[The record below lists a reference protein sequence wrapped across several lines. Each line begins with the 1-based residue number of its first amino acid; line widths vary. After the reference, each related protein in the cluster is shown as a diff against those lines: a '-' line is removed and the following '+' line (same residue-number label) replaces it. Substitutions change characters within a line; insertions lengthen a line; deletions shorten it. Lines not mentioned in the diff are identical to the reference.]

1 MFLLFAD
8 YGFDLLLVTE
18 VARQRTHKVHLAN
31 RYLSLKIITA
41 ICSAFAMMLFGLT
54 SSMDVQIKIMTVIFA
69 FYVLCTS
76 LQTLFFSLFK
86 GLEQLNHETRILF
99 VTNLIALL
107 LLVIIGYSH
116 APIIYFAVLM
126 VVTRVVGLIM
136 VICTATL
143 LLGKHW
149 FKFSLV
155 GWREIWKKVAV
166 FGSYV
171 ILGVLYFQMDTILLA
186 FWKGDQAVGIYQSV
200 FRIILLLLV
209 IVDVGI
215 SVLMPALARYYSEGS
230 KLWNQVGNLLY
241 RTLFLIA
248 LPITMILFVYAEQVI
263 IILYGKDKFIEAVPI
278 LRIFSLIGFIRFAAE
293 PFGLM
298 LTTGQRQTTR
308 MVIIAI
314 AAITNLSL
322 NMHFIPIDGPIGAA
336 KVSLITNSMVAVLYI
351 ATTRPFLGSWL
362 LDIATVVPFIVT
374 IILSSIL
381 WYFKNISLW
390 YIGIPAIMICLVVN
404 YWFGYTSNERKM
416 LFTFN
421 TLNPL

>member
-1 MFLLFAD
+1 M
-8 YGFDLLLVTE
+8 
-18 VARQRTHKVHLAN
+18 
-31 RYLSLKIITA
+31 
-41 ICSAFAMMLFGLT
+41 
-54 SSMDVQIKIMTVIFA
+54 
-69 FYVLCTS
+69 
-76 LQTLFFSLFK
+76 
-86 GLEQLNHETRILF
+86 
-99 VTNLIALL
+99 
-107 LLVIIGYSH
+107 
-116 APIIYFAVLM
+116 
-126 VVTRVVGLIM
+126 
-136 VICTATL
+136 
-143 LLGKHW
+143 
-149 FKFSLV
+149 
-155 GWREIWKKVAV
+155 
-166 FGSYV
+166 
-171 ILGVLYFQMDTILLA
+171 
-186 FWKGDQAVGIYQSV
+186 
-200 FRIILLLLV
+200 
-209 IVDVGI
+209 
-215 SVLMPALARYYSEGS
+215 
-230 KLWNQVGNLLY
+230 
-241 RTLFLIA
+241 
-248 LPITMILFVYAEQVI
+248 
-263 IILYGKDKFIEAVPI
+263 PI

-390 YIGIPAIMICLVVN
+390 YIGIPAIMICLVVY